1 MSHYWF
7 NLRDVQWVTMEKVN
21 CLSFRNDPMIKVCYI
36 IH

>member
-21 CLSFRNDPMIKVCYI
+21 FLSFRNDPMIKVCYI